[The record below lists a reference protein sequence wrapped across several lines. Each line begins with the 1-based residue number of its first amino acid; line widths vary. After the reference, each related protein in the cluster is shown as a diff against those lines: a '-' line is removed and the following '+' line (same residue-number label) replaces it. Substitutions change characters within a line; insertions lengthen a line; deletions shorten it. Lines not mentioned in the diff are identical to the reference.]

1 MASEGP
7 INPEQMRQYLRQ
19 AYAGDAEESLLW
31 QLARKIEDPVMPQN
45 EKGTRRLHPLLLV
58 MAAFIL
64 VMLATFI
71 YFGALQH
78 EQLLLRPPRL

>member
-1 MASEGP
+1 MASEEP

-31 QLARKIEDPVMPQN
+31 QLARKIEDPVTPQN

-58 MAAFIL
+58 MAAF
-64 VMLATFI
+64 MLIMLGTFI
-71 YFGALQH
+71 YFRALQS
-78 EQLLLRPPRL
+78 